1 MVDIQF
7 AGHMVAV
14 NSIVQKTISGKYTVP
29 ILSTIDF
36 FNFSYKLLPALRMA
50 RKCNLRPKHRFLGA
64 AQRAPMHVVYLM
76 HSSARD
82 RRHFSFNQL
91 VKSRGKQQP
100 NYKVEYMF
108 DCLFWFGTVKWA
120 LVKNFGWK
128 IVTHLDFILCYMFA
142 FAEKKLA
149 FCFCL
154 FLSLVNTIVRSSLPL
169 SMPSCISSIFFVLFF
184 PLDNW
189 KRNQLFF
196 QQHAFDRWF
205 GFLCFIYIENVFFL
219 TSTEGNP
226 DTLVCGNCREFF
238 TDLSDL
244 LEHKRSYCK
253 LRFTCKCQENV
264 QSKFI
269 ERTNWHCWN
278 WWRHFLWLRV
288 SRINI
293 DQIGVRFVQRLFC

>member
-50 RKCNLRPKHRFLGA
+50 RKCNLRPKHRFLGG
-64 AQRAPMHVVYLM
+64 AQWAPMHVVYLM

-169 SMPSCISSIFFVLFF
+169 SMPSCISS
-184 PLDNW
+184 
-189 KRNQLFF
+189 
-196 QQHAFDRWF
+196 
-205 GFLCFIYIENVFFL
+205 VFFC
-219 TSTEGNP
+219 
-226 DTLVCGNCREFF
+226 TLFPPR
-238 TDLSDL
+238 
-244 LEHKRSYCK
+244 
-253 LRFTCKCQENV
+253 
-264 QSKFI
+264 
-269 ERTNWHCWN
+269 
-278 WWRHFLWLRV
+278 
-288 SRINI
+288 
-293 DQIGVRFVQRLFC
+293 